1 MTAVI
6 LLISLACTP
15 SRLLVFASSSE
26 EVLPSV
32 HYRDRDDTDNHRN
45 AKRNTP
51 EFVKD
56 LYSLQS
62 IPVPGVDYEFLP
74 VPIKLPGEYGDAGSD
89 NQEST
94 VPDSAEKTSGDEPT
108 TEKNDVP
115 SGTSDGTDE
124 QREETRYSGKE
135 SVPRKAIFD
144 NSEERYPSSP
154 SDSVVPSNRGEYENY
169 PRRLPP
175 PSDLRPRM
183 QSQFPA
189 ASAYP
194 GREDVEAPRPG
205 FLGVSQARLEP
216 QQTAHRDGDDRASK
230 PALEFHFD
238 IPNDKFHTDLA
249 NGRFSTFKEVPS
261 SLDTLVSSD
270 VSFLNKMVADPPP
283 PSNLTQDGTVRSY
296 NAEGDREN
304 VQSFPSAGQQA
315 NRFSHNGFQAYP
327 SPNYRTPQ
335 PDEPRSDSYEDGG
348 SYSRPDS
355 GPRRYTSDRNYP
367 YKAAASAMQIKTA
380 PIESPRT
387 RRASKTSGH
396 RQSKIAPDFIVKKP
410 KPSLNSS
417 SSNETM
423 GPATCSERDSA
434 QSFCLVDSSYPSKEI
449 KRALLGDAEFER
461 IFRELT
467 RNDKSGSG
475 ASGVSRK
482 LAGHCPSSKRS
493 VRPVRGRD
501 ALGEWKTIINVD
513 SFKQELLLDTCS
525 SEKSPCSA
533 RPPKSCVQTHQVRR
547 LALYDERSRKLY
559 SGDFRVPSGCTCG
572 DTLF

>member
-1 MTAVI
+1 MQGWHIFFLSPTENILSFGRSFQTAVI

-32 HYRDRDDTDNHRN
+32 HYRDRDDADNHRN

-115 SGTSDGTDE
+115 SGTRDGTDE
-124 QREETRYSGKE
+124 QREETRYSVKG

-154 SDSVVPSNRGEYENY
+154 SDSVVASDRGEYESY

-175 PSDLRPRM
+175 PSNLRPRM

-270 VSFLNKMVADPPP
+270 
-283 PSNLTQDGTVRSY
+283 
-296 NAEGDREN
+296 
-304 VQSFPSAGQQA
+304 QA

-355 GPRRYTSDRNYP
+355 GPRRYTSDRD

-380 PIESPRT
+380 PIESPRA

-410 KPSLNSS
+410 KPSLTTS

-423 GPATCSERDSA
+423 APATCSERDSA

-493 VRPVRGRD
+493 LREKSVQRPSAEILRSDSPGPKTGPVRRTLAE
-501 ALGEWKTIINVD
+501 AL
-513 SFKQELLLDTCS
+513 QRRL
-525 SEKSPCSA
+525 PCSLRLHMRGHA
-533 RPPKSCVQTHQVRR
+533 VLTTPSLCVSWGRCCTTQHHRIP
-547 LALYDERSRKLY
+547 LYVWLSIDVGGY
-559 SGDFRVPSGCTCG
+559 PS
-572 DTLF
+572 L